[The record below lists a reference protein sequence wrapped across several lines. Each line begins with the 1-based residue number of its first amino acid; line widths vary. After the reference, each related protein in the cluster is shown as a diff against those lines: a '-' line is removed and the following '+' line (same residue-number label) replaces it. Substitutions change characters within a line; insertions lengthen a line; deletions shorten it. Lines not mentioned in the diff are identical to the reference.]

1 MKTAI
6 RLTSLVLAAGF
17 CASAFAGSD
26 QPPVNQRQVNQAQ
39 AKVSRPKRKVCF
51 VMTTS
56 SGIPVPCERIRGIPT
71 TGSPMDVIGNK
82 SPN

>member
-6 RLTSLVLAAGF
+6 RLTSLVLAVGF
-17 CASAFAGSD
+17 AASAFAGSD
-26 QPPVNQRQVNQAQ
+26 QPRQAQ
-39 AKVSRPKRKVCF
+39 VKLAKPKKIKVCY

-56 SGIPVPCERIRGIPT
+56 SGIPIPCERIRGIPT
-71 TGSPMDVIGNK
+71 TSSPMDVIGNK

>member
-6 RLTSLVLAAGF
+6 RLTSLVLAVGL

-39 AKVSRPKRKVCF
+39 AQASQSKRKVCL
-51 VMTTS
+51 VMTS
-56 SGIPVPCERIRGIPT
+56 SSAIPIPCERIRGIPT
-71 TGSPMDVIGNK
+71 TSSAMDVIGNK

>member
-1 MKTAI
+1 MKNAT
-6 RLTSLVLAAGF
+6 RLTSVVLALAF

-26 QPPVNQRQVNQAQ
+26 QPQIM
-39 AKVSRPKRKVCF
+39 KVTKPRKTKVCY
-51 VMTTS
+51 VMTTA
-56 SGIPVPCERIRGIPT
+56 SGIPIPCERIRGIPT